1 MPRRSAQRRGR
12 PQKYGQPARVV
23 AITLPVAV
31 VETLRRI
38 DDDLGW
44 AIVSLVEKTEGRT
57 GRRGVP
63 EAELV
68 EVGAGQSLIV
78 VDASVFR
85 SLPGVHIVPF
95 STNQAFLA
103 LQSGRGMADLEL
115 AVQDR
120 LTQLKPGTRTSAPL
134 VRLLAQLQAW
144 RRSRGLG
151 FETRSIIL
159 VSRQRR
165 VHR

>member
-1 MPRRSAQRRGR
+1 VTGRAPASCIDRTCGERRRRTAGAADAAVGGAGR
-12 PQKYGQPARVV
+12 PVV
-23 AITLPVAV
+23 AGGRDH
-31 VETLRRI
+31 ERI
-38 DDDLGW
+38 E
-44 AIVSLVEKTEGRT
+44 SGRT

-120 LTQLKPGTRTSAPL
+120 LSQLKPGTRTSAPL